1 MPPKKDRPKKDR
13 PLAPKE
19 LKFVA
24 FYEGN
29 QVKAAEKAGYK
40 FPKAVASAVFN
51 RPQVRAAIKKKQAAF
66 FDKLGKNEARGVKIT
81 RNDIIN
87 RLDRLSQKAE
97 TDSARVMA
105 LRELKDIFGLS
116 PRHDKDTNL
125 FAGWSTQE
133 LDHYARTGK
142 LPEWVRSGV
151 GTSDG
156 EAESTVPTGRA

>member
-1 MPPKKDRPKKDR
+1 
-13 PLAPKE
+13 
-19 LKFVA
+19 
-24 FYEGN
+24 
-29 QVKAAEKAGYK
+29 
-40 FPKAVASAVFN
+40 VASAVFN

-116 PRHDKDTNL
+116 VKHANIDI
-125 FAGWSTQE
+125 FAGWNDQE
-133 LDHYARTGK
+133 LEDYRKTGE
-142 LPEWVRSGV
+142 LPLRFRSPLGEGASDV
-151 GTSDG
+151 GNPTTS
-156 EAESTVPTGRA
+156 AL

>member
-29 QVKAAEKAGYK
+29 QVKAAQKAGYK

-116 PRHDKDTNL
+116 ARYSGNDL
-125 FAGWSTQE
+125 FAGWTDQE
-133 LDHYARTGK
+133 LELYHRTGQ
-142 LPEWVRSGV
+142 LPERFASPDE
-151 GTSDG
+151 TQSHTP
-156 EAESTVPTGRA
+156 ASA

>member
-1 MPPKKDRPKKDR
+1 MPPQKDRPKKDP

-29 QVKAAEKAGYK
+29 QVKAAQKAGYK

-116 PRHDKDTNL
+116 VKHANIDI
-125 FAGWSTQE
+125 FAGWNDQE
-133 LDHYARTGK
+133 LEDYRKTGE
-142 LPEWVRSGV
+142 LPLRFRSPLGEGASDV
-151 GTSDG
+151 GNPTTS
-156 EAESTVPTGRA
+156 AL